1 MLLKLSVVRFK
12 ESTILRRKIIKLKKI
27 IKKKVQKMSEQE
39 KYGYEEWAGYESEMK
54 RKRSCLEKIKMKGRK
69 SD

>member
-1 MLLKLSVVRFK
+1 MN
-12 ESTILRRKIIKLKKI
+12 
-27 IKKKVQKMSEQE
+27 EQE

-69 SD
+69 SGQKIHYNFQGSSF